1 MYNKQSELL
10 AKIYHAEEQK
20 SVSKTTVKPPEKVNE
35 VPKYVS
41 KTTVKPPEKVNGE
54 PKKDIAAADEDEN
67 PAFSYTP
74 VDIYELE
81 RRLERKNKA
90 LQNHHRYLNS
100 NASKLPDN
108 GAKMKQTI
116 REDTKE
122 RDMIAKQLEMAKEN
136 IVPSADGQTSLTD
149 EGKYEYLT

>member
-10 AKIYHAEEQK
+10 AKICHAEELK
-20 SVSKTTVKPPEKVNE
+20 SVSKTTAKPPEKVNDE
-35 VPKYVS
+35 Q
-41 KTTVKPPEKVNGE
+41 
-54 PKKDIAAADEDEN
+54 KKEIAVASDEDDK

-90 LQNHHRYLNS
+90 IQNHHRYLNS

-108 GAKMKQTI
+108 GARMKQTI